1 MNIESI
7 PNSESRVTQT
17 EWDSLRD
24 PIELLRDTA
33 VDMINCKE
41 SALAADFPS
50 GVFLYHG
57 ARIEQ
62 IEEIFSSGALMNAG
76 AIYEKKL
83 DEKRTE
89 LETAG
94 KSKEEIELELEKVW
108 IPRNSGL
115 EGVSWSANGI
125 DAMPGTRGH
134 IAGFVAA
141 PERVLVGDK
150 LVIPSRPAPYELLQI
165 SGGVDTERLYE
176 VKKQHE
182 VWGYRDASVGE
193 KASVD
198 SGLLFLSSASMDHS
212 GEEWVNYDSLLIDF
226 ADRGGLPAE
235 QLRKHYEVM
244 ENGRIYINPEL
255 HQQKFDENYLPP
267 AAVWMQ
273 YMIDAGMFKG
283 TEAEGLSLND
293 LIKKVAE
300 NNGANKTE
308 LFYRILSYARQ
319 QEKTYDDEYESEL
332 EKADSVAIPVEEM
345 YFVTSHHDLAHWLEV
360 IRRTGHRPR
369 GILLYDDEK
378 VIKEN
383 FAQKEQGDNAELS
396 TEIER
401 AVGAD
406 KNFWPEI
413 MAIDVENAPRVGTR
427 GQALAESAVD
437 HSKEIRMANGK
448 LVIGSSRSDVIQ

>member
-24 PIELLRDTA
+24 PIELLRDKV
-33 VDMINCKE
+33 VDMTNCKE

-76 AIYEKKL
+76 AVYEKKL

-94 KSKEEIELELEKVW
+94 KSKEEIELELKKVW
-108 IPRNSGL
+108 IPRNSGQ

-141 PERVLVGDK
+141 PERVLAGDK

-165 SGGVDTERLYE
+165 SGGVDTEKLYE

-182 VWGYRDASVGE
+182 VWGYRDLSIGE
-193 KASVD
+193 MASVD
-198 SGLLFLSSASMDHS
+198 SGLMFLFMADSFH
-212 GEEWVNYDSLLIDF
+212 SLLIDF

-244 ENGRIYINPEL
+244 EGGRICINPEL

-300 NNGANKTE
+300 NNGANKTA
-308 LFYRILSYARQ
+308 LFYRILGYARQ

-332 EKADSVAIPVEEM
+332 EKADRVAVPVEEM
-345 YFVTSHHDLAHWLEV
+345 YFITSHHDLAHWLEV

-378 VIKEN
+378 VVKEN

-396 TEIER
+396 AEIER

-406 KNFWPEI
+406 ENFWPEI

-427 GQALAESAVD
+427 GQVLAESAVD
-437 HSKEIRMANGK
+437 RSKEVRMVNGK